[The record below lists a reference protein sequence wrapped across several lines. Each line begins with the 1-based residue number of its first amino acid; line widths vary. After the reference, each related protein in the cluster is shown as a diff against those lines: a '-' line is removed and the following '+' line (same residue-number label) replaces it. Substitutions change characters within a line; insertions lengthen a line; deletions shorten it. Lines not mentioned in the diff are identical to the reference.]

1 MRADARPTLVG
12 GDLKNLGIPRGLK
25 ESYEG
30 SLVDLKESVLRTI

>member
-25 ESYEG
+25 ERYE
-30 SLVDLKESVLRTI
+30 DVLGT